1 MSKDL
6 KDYKAR
12 TTESYNALAAEIV
25 TGFEDYFE
33 SVARVEADRF
43 LDLLG
48 QNGTI
53 LDLGCGGGQ
62 ASAYFISRGY
72 AAIGA
77 DLSQEMLHA
86 CRRRGL
92 RDIVRLDMEALPFR
106 QCVFDAVWAHTSL
119 IHVLKEQLAGALEGL
134 GEALKPGGALFVALK
149 EGESEGYVGKP
160 GVERWFAHF
169 QKGEFERYIPAGF
182 TIVRNDR
189 TTFKSAAFLNYH
201 LRKKL

>member
-1 MSKDL
+1 MSTNP
-6 KDYKAR
+6 KDYKTQTMR
-12 TTESYNALAAEIV
+12 SYDALAAGIV
-25 TGFEDYFE
+25 TGFEDYFD
-33 SVARVEADRF
+33 SVARAEADRF

-62 ASAYFISRGY
+62 ASAYFISRGH
-72 AAIGA
+72 AAVSA

-92 RDIVRLDMEALPFR
+92 KDILRLDMEALPFR
-106 QCVFDAVWAHTSL
+106 QCVFDAVWAHTAL
-119 IHVLKEQLAGALEGL
+119 IHVLKKRLAGVLDGL

-149 EGESEGYVGKP
+149 EGESESYVGEP

-169 QKGEFERYIPAGF
+169 QKGEFERYVPPGLA
-182 TIVRNDR
+182 IVRNDR